1 MFYLPIHHIHSPVDG
16 HLGYFQ
22 FWAIMN
28 NAVMYIH
35 LHVFWGIHLFISLG
49 FLLRKG
55 ISESNGKFIFK
66 FLRNILFS
74 KRVVPFYIPI
84 NNV

>member
-35 LHVFWGIHLFISLG
+35 LHVFLGIHLFISIG

-55 ISESNGKFIFK
+55 ISESNGKFIF
-66 FLRNILFS
+66 NWS
-74 KRVVPFYIPI
+74 GVPLPSPSLII
-84 NNV
+84 SIWQIAE

>member
-28 NAVMYIH
+28 NAIMYIH
-35 LHVFWGIHLFISLG
+35 LHVFLG
-49 FLLRKG
+49 YIFLFLLA
-55 ISESNGKFIFK
+55 F
-66 FLRNILFS
+66 FLEKEFLSLMVNLYLSF
-74 KRVVPFYIPI
+74 
-84 NNV
+84 